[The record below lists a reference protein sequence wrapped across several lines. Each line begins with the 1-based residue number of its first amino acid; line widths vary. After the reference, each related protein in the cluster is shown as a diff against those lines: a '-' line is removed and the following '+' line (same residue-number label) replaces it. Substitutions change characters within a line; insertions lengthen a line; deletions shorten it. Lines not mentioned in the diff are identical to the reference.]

1 MRLLSILHV
10 EFEIVFSS
18 ADGPG
23 RHLREPATL
32 LLTVTTST
40 NSLNATAT
48 SPSPTTTALDNP
60 GAEEGGAR
68 PGDLPTGSNT
78 PVGPGQDG
86 QTEISRTVDR
96 AEEAMKGMDT
106 MTAWEGAI
114 GVIKQVLDAI
124 GPIADV
130 GLTSFLRILCFA
142 ELAFALQ
149 LLPHAHLAWKLL
161 SKIPEVCLH
170 ALLEDRERSMSFINR
185 QTLLL
190 QLQRDDNVQ
199 TLLKA
204 IQDAFEFAREA
215 DALKNMEPASTQAR
229 ILDEMLECVS
239 ECAKFIISYAEN
251 VQVGTSTWP
260 LLLAIRHEHL
270 ILSKADFEEC
280 RQSS

>member
-1 MRLLSILHV
+1 MV
-10 EFEIVFSS
+10 EFEIVFSN

-32 LLTVTTST
+32 LLTITTST

-48 SPSPTTTALDNP
+48 TP
-60 GAEEGGAR
+60 R
-68 PGDLPTGSNT
+68 PGDLPTGGNT
-78 PVGPGQDG
+78 PVRPVQDG
-86 QTEISRTVDR
+86 YMEIPRTVDR
-96 AEEAMKGMDT
+96 AEEAMKGIDA
-106 MTAWEGAI
+106 MTAWKGAI

-130 GLTSFLRILCFA
+130 CLTSILRTLCFA

-170 ALLEDRERSMSFINR
+170 ALMEDRERSMSFINR

-204 IQDAFEFAREA
+204 IQDGFEFAREA

-239 ECAKFIISYAEN
+239 ECARFIISYAED
-251 VQVGTSTWP
+251 VQVGTST
-260 LLLAIRHEHL
+260 
-270 ILSKADFEEC
+270 
-280 RQSS
+280 